1 MAKKDREWMDQVAQ
15 PKIGAGH
22 AHAWLRQGAKELAQF
37 LPAFNNGQHVVEEN
51 GLFGNITPGEVYE
64 AKRMTC
70 SSTAIRSRPSRWSVK
85 AGKCNQ
91 DGLVWPSPG
100 MAALVAWAGR
110 GKAKS

>member
-51 GLFGNITPGEVYE
+51 GLFGNITPGEV
-64 AKRMTC
+64 
-70 SSTAIRSRPSRWSVK
+70 V
-85 AGKCNQ
+85 
-91 DGLVWPSPG
+91 
-100 MAALVAWAGR
+100 R
-110 GKAKS
+110 GKEDDLQLDRNQEPAKQMEREGREM